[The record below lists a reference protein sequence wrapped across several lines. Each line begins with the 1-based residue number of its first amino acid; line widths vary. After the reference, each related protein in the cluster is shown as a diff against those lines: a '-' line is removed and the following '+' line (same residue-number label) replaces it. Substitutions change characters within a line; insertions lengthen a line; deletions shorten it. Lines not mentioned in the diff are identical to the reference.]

1 MYIKANSLFEVLES
15 PCDWPKISN
24 FMTTKMTKE
33 ITHRGFQDFPTVY
46 SALKMTNDSFKF
58 YFHIL
63 LALKFKIIAV
73 IQILLPLK
81 SQTTVII
88 QILRALKC
96 ESKI

>member
-1 MYIKANSLFEVLES
+1 MIVL
-15 PCDWPKISN
+15 
-24 FMTTKMTKE
+24 
-33 ITHRGFQDFPTVY
+33 
-46 SALKMTNDSFKF
+46 KF
-58 YFHIL
+58 TFTIL

>member
-1 MYIKANSLFEVLES
+1 VVLTCVTFAS
-15 PCDWPKISN
+15 CHH
-24 FMTTKMTKE
+24 
-33 ITHRGFQDFPTVY
+33 THWGFQDFLAVY
-46 SALKMTNDSFKF
+46 SALKMTNDSFTF

>member
-1 MYIKANSLFEVLES
+1 MSLRLE
-15 PCDWPKISN
+15 P
-24 FMTTKMTKE
+24 
-33 ITHRGFQDFPTVY
+33 THWGFQEFPAIY
-46 SALKMTNDSFKF
+46 SALKMTNDSLKF

-88 QILRALKC
+88 QILRALKFKL
-96 ESKI
+96 SFVIFNAL

>member
-1 MYIKANSLFEVLES
+1 
-15 PCDWPKISN
+15 
-24 FMTTKMTKE
+24 
-33 ITHRGFQDFPTVY
+33 
-46 SALKMTNDSFKF
+46 MTNDSLKF

-63 LALKFKIIAV
+63 LALNFKIIAV

>member
-1 MYIKANSLFEVLES
+1 
-15 PCDWPKISN
+15 
-24 FMTTKMTKE
+24 
-33 ITHRGFQDFPTVY
+33 
-46 SALKMTNDSFKF
+46 MTNDSFKF

>member
-1 MYIKANSLFEVLES
+1 MLYN
-15 PCDWPKISN
+15 N
-24 FMTTKMTKE
+24 FGAHLS
-33 ITHRGFQDFPTVY
+33 HRGFQDFPTVY

-88 QILRALKC
+88 QILRALKKC

>member
-1 MYIKANSLFEVLES
+1 MPDIGNSSLTKHPERRGLYVL
-15 PCDWPKISN
+15 D
-24 FMTTKMTKE
+24 KE
-33 ITHRGFQDFPTVY
+33 QLAHRGFQDFPAVY

-73 IQILLPLK
+73 VQILLPLK

>member
-1 MYIKANSLFEVLES
+1 
-15 PCDWPKISN
+15 
-24 FMTTKMTKE
+24 MTGYQRVPTNWSHITYLWRGHDKE
-33 ITHRGFQDFPTVY
+33 IAHQGFQDFPAVY

-63 LALKFKIIAV
+63 LALKFKIIVV

-96 ESKI
+96 ESKF